1 MNVPND
7 LLYTKSHEWIKFEND
22 TTAMIGMT
30 DYAQSKMGKI
40 VFVNLPE
47 IDECF
52 EVDGAIADVES
63 IKAVGYVYSP
73 VSGAVAEIND
83 ELLDTPE
90 KINASPYE
98 AWFVKMTDIDAK
110 SELMD
115 AAAYQAFLEAE
126 ENNR

>member
-1 MNVPND
+1 MNIPND
-7 LLYTKSHEWIKFEND
+7 LLYTKSHEWMKFEND
-22 TTAMIGMT
+22 TTAMVGMT

-47 IDECF
+47 TDERF
-52 EVDGAIADVES
+52 DVDGELADVES

-73 VSGAVAEIND
+73 VSGSVAEINE
-83 ELLDTPE
+83 ELLDAPE

-115 AAAYQAFLEAE
+115 AAAYQAFLEE
-126 ENNR
+126 EESNR